1 MEKKRYRNF
10 GDGTHACAADH
21 GLGAFIC
28 RFGARGLAE
37 NRLQTSPV
45 SSMKG
50 LAGSVSSGFFADMLG
65 MEVPHLAQ
73 KKQQS
78 SLSGEQWSPFV
89 FQMLTGINPQDPK
102 SLISRE
108 IPGMSAGAP
117 VLLRKGS
124 GNTKVEVLRIIS
136 PIRGRRMPLVAQI
149 HLRIHRLLRRIFRQH
164 RKQTRYVRIIQVIQP
179 KGTSVY

>member
-10 GDGTHACAADH
+10 GDGTYACAADH

-102 SLISRE
+102 VSFLVKFLACLRE
-108 IPGMSAGAP
+108 RLSCCAR
-117 VLLRKGS
+117 V
-124 GNTKVEVLRIIS
+124 
-136 PIRGRRMPLVAQI
+136 RGTQR
-149 HLRIHRLLRRIFRQH
+149 
-164 RKQTRYVRIIQVIQP
+164 
-179 KGTSVY
+179 